1 MGEQQIKLLPRQSS
15 DPLSAK
21 HSNQRKICGDS
32 STKGAQIPTFLS
44 CLLWETWDIFT
55 LISLSVIFIFCW
67 CTGLWVGKQSADR
80 PKDIELKSSVTAY
93 TRGILRQKGV
103 DLVVLEG
110 FRVVGH
116 NVLTVISINDKGGVA
131 SYGGGVAS
139 CEGVWFPTNGGVVF
153 YEHAFCQEQPRDES
167 YLHNS
172 KDGRADTRTKHVGK
186 FITKVKREKEIA
198 KMKVT
203 RGRRTTT
210 QMILILTVFCRIK
223 KIQRWTDEEKKTY

>member
-1 MGEQQIKLLPRQSS
+1 M
-15 DPLSAK
+15 
-21 HSNQRKICGDS
+21 
-32 STKGAQIPTFLS
+32 
-44 CLLWETWDIFT
+44 
-55 LISLSVIFIFCW
+55 
-67 CTGLWVGKQSADR
+67 
-80 PKDIELKSSVTAY
+80 
-93 TRGILRQKGV
+93 RQKGV

-116 NVLTVISINDKGGVA
+116 NVLTVISINDK
-131 SYGGGVAS
+131 GGVAS

-198 KMKVT
+198 KMKIT